1 MNGDLFGGRYTV
13 EEAQRIMNINARPYS
28 TLKPVQAFYKKT
40 AGEVGPTWA
49 EKREFV
55 HYL

>member
-1 MNGDLFGGRYTV
+1 
-13 EEAQRIMNINARPYS
+13 MNINARPYS

-55 HYL
+55 HFLANDSGMSATSK